1 MNKCIYDD
9 CDNRMIAKV
18 YLISLFLL
26 ADIPKPI
33 MMSHG
38 TYGSGKSIFQEFNKH
53 IVDPSA
59 APTTAFPNNVAE
71 LTQLLDHSYLT
82 FFDNVSEISTVT
94 SDTLCRVVTGSG
106 LVKRALYSNDED
118 FIYNMSR
125 AVGFNGIN
133 ITATRPDLLDRLL
146 NLHLYSID
154 RRHRKRLK
162 VLHQEFEVILPNL
175 LGYIFDILVQI
186 LSRIG
191 EVRLQELPRM
201 ADFAEIGELI
211 ARCLGYKRGIFT
223 SYFFTFSFQ
232 SYNSSIQTLRGIF
245 TSYFFP

>member
-59 APTTAFPNNVAE
+59 APTIAFPNNVAE

-82 FFDNVSEISTVT
+82 FFDNVSEILTVT

-118 FIYNMSR
+118 FIYNMTR

-146 NLHLYSID
+146 NLRLYSID
-154 RRHRKRLK
+154 RRHRKRSK

-175 LGYIFDILVQI
+175 LGYI
-186 LSRIG
+186 ST
-191 EVRLQELPRM
+191 
-201 ADFAEIGELI
+201 
-211 ARCLGYKRGIFT
+211 Y
-223 SYFFTFSFQ
+223 
-232 SYNSSIQTLRGIF
+232 
-245 TSYFFP
+245 

>member
-26 ADIPKPI
+26 ADLPKPI
-33 MMSHG
+33 MMPHG
-38 TYGSGKSIFQEFNKH
+38 THGSGKSIFQEFNKH

-71 LTQLLDHSYLT
+71 LTQLLEHSYLT

-118 FIYNMSR
+118 FIYNMTR

-162 VLHQEFEVILPNL
+162 VLHQEFEVILLNL

-211 ARCLGYKRGIFT
+211 VRCLGINEVSLLAIFSLFPFNPIIVRFKPRKR
-223 SYFFTFSFQ
+223 
-232 SYNSSIQTLRGIF
+232 
-245 TSYFFP
+245 